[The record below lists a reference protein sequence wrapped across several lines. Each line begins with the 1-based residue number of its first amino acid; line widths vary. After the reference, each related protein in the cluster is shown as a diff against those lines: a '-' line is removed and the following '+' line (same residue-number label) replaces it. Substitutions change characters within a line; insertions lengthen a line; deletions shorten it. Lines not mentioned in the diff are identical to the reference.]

1 MAYNITK
8 YLDYNTL
15 LEEFAE
21 YKSPKSKITNLLKSG
36 EVIKV
41 KRDLFVAGITSKAN
55 VNILANIIYNPSY
68 ISFEYALNYYG
79 LIPERVDIITSA
91 TFNKNK
97 NRVYET
103 ELGIFEYRYLSKSV
117 YPYGIVRVE
126 ENGEPF
132 LIASKEKALCDTLSK
147 IRSVESVKKIS
158 YLLFE
163 DLRIDKEQIQSLN
176 LEDIKFY
183 SEIYTQPNI
192 KLFYKLMLKL
202 KQDE

>member
-1 MAYNITK
+1 MIYNITK

-21 YKSPKSKITNLLKSG
+21 YKSPKAKITNLIKSG

-41 KRDLFVAGITSKAN
+41 KRDLFIAGITSKAN

-79 LIPERVDIITSA
+79 LIPERVDVITSA

-97 NRVYET
+97 NRAYET
-103 ELGIFEYRYLSKSV
+103 ELGVFEYRYMSKSV

-158 YLLFE
+158 YLLYE
-163 DLRIDKEQIQSLN
+163 DLRIDKEQLQKLN
-176 LEDIKFY
+176 EEDIKFY

-192 KLFYKLMLKL
+192 KLFYKLLLKL

>member
-103 ELGIFEYRYLSKSV
+103 ELGVFEYRYLSKSV

-147 IRSVESVKKIS
+147 IRSVESVKKVS

-202 KQDE
+202 KQGE

>member
-1 MAYNITK
+1 MAYKIAK
-8 YLDYNTL
+8 YFDYNTL
-15 LEEFAE
+15 LEEFAD
-21 YKSPKSKITNLLKSG
+21 YKSPKAKITNLIKSG

-41 KRDLFVAGITSKAN
+41 KRDLFVSGITSKAN
-55 VNILANIIYNPSY
+55 VNILANLIYNPSY
-68 ISFEYALNYYG
+68 ISFEYALSFYG
-79 LIPERVDIITSA
+79 LNPERVDVITSA

-103 ELGIFEYRYLSKSV
+103 ELGVFEYRYMSKSV

-147 IRSVESVKKIS
+147 IRSVESVKKMS

-163 DLRIDKEQIQSLN
+163 DLRIDKEQIQKMN
-176 LEDIKFY
+176 IEDLKFY
-183 SEIYTQPNI
+183 SEIYSQPNI
-192 KLFYKLMLKL
+192 ELFYKLMLKL

>member
-1 MAYNITK
+1 MTYNITK

-21 YKSPKSKITNLLKSG
+21 YKSPKAKITNLIKSG

-41 KRDLFVAGITSKAN
+41 KRDLFVTGITSKAN
-55 VNILANIIYNPSY
+55 LNVLANIIYNPSY

-79 LIPERVDIITSA
+79 LIPERVDVITSA

-97 NRVYET
+97 NRVFET
-103 ELGIFEYRYLSKSV
+103 ELGIFEYRYMQKYV
-117 YPYGIVRVE
+117 YPYGIVRIE

-158 YLLFE
+158 YLLYD
-163 DLRIDKEQIQSLN
+163 DLRIEREYIMGLN
-176 LEDIKFY
+176 TNDIKFFT
-183 SEIYTQPNI
+183 EIYKQVNI
-192 KLFYKLMLKL
+192 KLLYKLLLKEKKL
-202 KQDE
+202 

>member
-103 ELGIFEYRYLSKSV
+103 ELGIFEYRYMSKSV
-117 YPYGIVRVE
+117 YPYGVVRVE

-176 LEDIKFY
+176 IEYIKFY
-183 SEIYTQPNI
+183 SEIYAQPNI

>member
-1 MAYNITK
+1 MTYNITK

-15 LEEFAE
+15 LEEFAD
-21 YKSPKSKITNLLKSG
+21 YKSPKAKITNLIKSG

-41 KRDLFVAGITSKAN
+41 KRDLFVTGIFSKAN

-79 LIPERVDIITSA
+79 LIPERVDVITSA

-103 ELGIFEYRYLSKSV
+103 GFGIFEYRYMSKSV
-117 YPYGIVRVE
+117 YPYGIDRVE

-163 DLRIDKEQIQSLN
+163 DLRIDKDQIQSLN
-176 LEDIKFY
+176 TEDIKFY

-192 KLFYKLMLKL
+192 KLFYKLILKL
-202 KQDE
+202 KQNE